1 MKKKKI
7 KNLKKKNE
15 NENENKNENE
25 NEDEVDDYDDENQN
39 KAIDQSKM
47 IKGLNYI
54 LDEIIDKSKS
64 FEEQIKSL
72 KQLEGSKGYWP
83 YKNYDDKEI
92 KSKYLKVQLADM
104 SNEIDEKLFEEIF
117 GHTLI
122 KLTDKLINTTN
133 KEENQI
139 TVNSIKKN
147 KNKLFEMD
155 ETDWVIKPNSERI
168 NFLDTIDLILN
179 FNEKL
184 N

>member
-1 MKKKKI
+1 M
-7 KNLKKKNE
+7 
-15 NENENKNENE
+15 
-25 NEDEVDDYDDENQN
+25 
-39 KAIDQSKM
+39 
-47 IKGLNYI
+47 
-54 LDEIIDKSKS
+54 
-64 FEEQIKSL
+64 
-72 KQLEGSKGYWP
+72 
-83 YKNYDDKEI
+83 
-92 KSKYLKVQLADM
+92 KVQLADM

-139 TVNSIKKN
+139 TVNSIKNN